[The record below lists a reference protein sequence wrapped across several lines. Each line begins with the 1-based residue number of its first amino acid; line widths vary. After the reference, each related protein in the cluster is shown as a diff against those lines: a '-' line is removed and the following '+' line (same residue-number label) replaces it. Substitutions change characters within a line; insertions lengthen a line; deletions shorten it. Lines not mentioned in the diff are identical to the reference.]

1 LSARGFGT
9 IATATVLLL
18 SSSTQAQQAAPRATA
33 VFPVASQMVWI
44 DAVAVDSEDQPV
56 ATLTQE
62 DFEVVERGARQPII
76 LFRPPDP
83 EATGRAVVF
92 LIEDAFARDWHVER
106 ARELIARAAAKAF
119 AGDRILLVA
128 KASQVATSAR
138 LPDASAELQAAL
150 GRVRAHSQLARAA
163 NDAAEIR
170 RLNESRVD
178 TLVAAIGA
186 LWGHSGPRAV
196 VVLGPPCPYRADGPF
211 GEAAYDR
218 VMRASQQAA
227 APIYFLS
234 WEDPTS
240 ALATPEPGLGPAPV
254 GEALAGVSVAPTS
267 GPGPGVLGTLLFDAI
282 GRDSGGFSGR
292 APTTWSWS
300 LDRVFQRSRAA
311 YLLGI
316 PAAPDRWDGRYH
328 RLDVRVTKQG
338 VRLYGRKGYYA
349 PKPEPKTR

>member
-1 LSARGFGT
+1 LITRIF
-9 IATATVLLL
+9 ATACAALLL
-18 SSSTQAQQAAPRATA
+18 SSPALAQQPAAARAA

-44 DAVAVDSEDQPV
+44 DAVAVDSEDRPV
-56 ATLTQE
+56 PSLGPE

-106 ARELIARAAAKAF
+106 ARELISRAASKAL
-119 AGDRILLVA
+119 AGDRILIVA
-128 KASQVATSAR
+128 PTSRVATSAR
-138 LPDASAELQAAL
+138 LPEAAQELEAAL
-150 GRVRAHSQLARAA
+150 GRVSAHSELARAA

-170 RLNESRVD
+170 RLNDSRID
-178 TLVAAIGA
+178 ALVAAIGA
-186 LWGHSGPRAV
+186 LWGHAGPRAV
-196 VVLGPPCPYRADGPF
+196 VVMGPPCPYRADGPF
-211 GEAAYDR
+211 GQIAYDR

-227 APIYFLS
+227 APLYFLS
-234 WEDPTS
+234 WEDATS
-240 ALATPEPGLGPAPV
+240 PLAQQEPVLGPDPG
-254 GEALAGVSVAPTS
+254 GEALRGVTPVVPMAAPT
-267 GPGPGVLGTLLFDAI
+267 GPLGTLVFDAI
-282 GRDSGGFSGR
+282 GKDSGGFSGR

-328 RLDVRVTKQG
+328 PLDVRVAKDG
-338 VRLYGRKGYYA
+338 VRLYARKGYYA
-349 PKPEPKTR
+349 PKPEPKVP